1 MKKILEILF
10 GDLEET
16 LIIGLAMVV
25 ILTLIPV
32 LLVFL
37 SFTIKNIIVNFSSI
51 IMCIL
56 IMFSLFLGLLLL
68 GTLGKFILYIWNK
81 ITERLYKKHN
91 KNNES
96 SISGEKEK
104 K

>member
-32 LLVFL
+32 LIILL
-37 SFTIKNIIVNFSSI
+37 SFTIKNIIVNFSPI

-56 IMFSLFLGLLLL
+56 IMFSLFLGLLIL
-68 GTLGKFILYIWNK
+68 GTLGKFILYIWNR
-81 ITERLYKKHN
+81 ISERMCKKT
-91 KNNES
+91 
-96 SISGEKEK
+96 
-104 K
+104 

>member
-32 LLVFL
+32 IIVLL
-37 SFTIKNIIVNFSSI
+37 SFTIKNIIVNFSPI

-56 IMFSLFLGLLLL
+56 IMFSLFLGLLIL
-68 GTLGKFILYIWNK
+68 GTLGKFILYIWNR
-81 ITERLYKKHN
+81 ITERMCKKHN
-91 KNNES
+91 KNENFWWD
-96 SISGEKEK
+96 
-104 K
+104 

>member
-32 LLVFL
+32 IIVLL
-37 SFTIKNIIVNFSSI
+37 SFTIKNIIVNFSPI

-56 IMFSLFLGLLLL
+56 IMFSLFLGLLIL
-68 GTLGKFILYIWNK
+68 GTLGKFILYIWNR
-81 ITERLYKKHN
+81 ITERMCKKHN
-91 KNNES
+91 KNNKS
-96 SISGEKEK
+96 NIS
-104 K
+104 

>member
-32 LLVFL
+32 LIILL
-37 SFTIKNIIVNFSSI
+37 SFTIKNIIVNFSPI

-56 IMFSLFLGLLLL
+56 IMFSLFLGLLIL
-68 GTLGKFILYIWNK
+68 GTLGKFILYIWNR
-81 ITERLYKKHN
+81 ISERMCKKHN

-96 SISGEKEK
+96 NIS
-104 K
+104 

>member
-1 MKKILEILF
+1 MKKILEMLF

-32 LLVFL
+32 LIVLL
-37 SFTIKNIIVNFSSI
+37 SFTIKNIIVNFLPI

-56 IMFSLFLGLLLL
+56 IMFSFFLFLLIL
-68 GTLGKFILYIWNK
+68 GILGKFILYIWNR
-81 ITERLYKKHN
+81 ITERMCKKHN
-91 KNNES
+91 KNENF
-96 SISGEKEK
+96 
-104 K
+104 

>member
-32 LLVFL
+32 LIILL
-37 SFTIKNIIVNFSSI
+37 SFTIKNIIVNFSPI

-56 IMFSLFLGLLLL
+56 IMFSLFLGLLIL
-68 GTLGKFILYIWNK
+68 GTLGKFILYIWNR
-81 ITERLYKKHN
+81 ISERMCKKHN

-96 SISGEKEK
+96 NIF
-104 K
+104 

>member
-32 LLVFL
+32 LLVLL
-37 SFTIKNIIVNFSSI
+37 SFTIKNIIVNFS
-51 IMCIL
+51 
-56 IMFSLFLGLLLL
+56 
-68 GTLGKFILYIWNK
+68 
-81 ITERLYKKHN
+81 
-91 KNNES
+91 
-96 SISGEKEK
+96 
-104 K
+104 

>member
-32 LLVFL
+32 LIILL
-37 SFTIKNIIVNFSSI
+37 SFIIKNIIVNFSPI

-56 IMFSLFLGLLLL
+56 IMFSLFLGLLIL
-68 GTLGKFILYIWNK
+68 GTLGKFILYIWNR
-81 ITERLYKKHN
+81 ISERMCKKHN

-96 SISGEKEK
+96 NIF
-104 K
+104 